1 MTDFGDIL
9 RRGRRNYN
17 IKQLPSEWGRC
28 DACGERKLLHPYDSE
43 KKEIWML
50 CEECSDVFVK
60 EETE

>member
-1 MTDFGDIL
+1 MTDFGNIL

-17 IKQLPSEWGRC
+17 IKKTSNGWGRC
-28 DACGERKLLHPYDSE
+28 ESCDERRQLYPYDT
-43 KKEIWML
+43 KDQVWML